1 LVFAGGAAGAGAAGR
16 PGRSLGLQPQK
27 MQKHNQ
33 LSKQGI
39 SSTEAGNV
47 EMICNSQEYIEPSTV
62 LNINRLDFAEPQVLN
77 IGPAVLENT
86 GLLAPGPG
94 ALFAQAHGP
103 SSATN
108 KVKKAFE
115 FEIEAQQ
122 QLKTN
127 KREKKNL
134 LAAGST
140 NQASANHT
148 ADTINV
154 GGRKA
159 VSTNKKVNNLL
170 KMQQQNAVAST
181 VASKKI
187 NL

>member
-1 LVFAGGAAGAGAAGR
+1 
-16 PGRSLGLQPQK
+16 
-27 MQKHNQ
+27 
-33 LSKQGI
+33 
-39 SSTEAGNV
+39 
-47 EMICNSQEYIEPSTV
+47 MICNSQEYIEPSTV

-170 KMQQQNAVAST
+170 KMQ
-181 VASKKI
+181 
-187 NL
+187 